1 MLGKIEGNRR
11 KGQERMRWLN
21 SITDSMDMNL
31 SELWEIVK
39 HRGSWHAVKRGCKES
54 DMTQQLK
61 KKGIYYCTTFIYI
74 FVFSC
79 FMEKMNLKAFNMF
92 YCHHPRMSSMILDI
106 SYNRKQKQTLR
117 IPPNAV
123 LSLLLI
129 LLKDG
134 VYFLLLILGWA

>member
-1 MLGKIEGNRR
+1 
-11 KGQERMRWLN
+11 
-21 SITDSMDMNL
+21 
-31 SELWEIVK
+31 
-39 HRGSWHAVKRGCKES
+39 
-54 DMTQQLK
+54 
-61 KKGIYYCTTFIYI
+61 
-74 FVFSC
+74 
-79 FMEKMNLKAFNMF
+79 MEKMNLKAFNMF